1 MVPQSK
7 VVVVLALVV
16 SLGAHWA
23 LLQSVAWVG
32 MIVTYAQE
40 ATLAEAVRMTFDGE
54 HPCRLC
60 KVIKA
65 DRATEKKQDTENGQV
80 GAKLELAPLPSL
92 VNFLFTSDPPGIPVG
107 DTYGM
112 TRRDAPPKPRP
123 RLHPPGEFA

>member
-1 MVPQSK
+1 MVRRGK

-65 DRATEKKQDTENGQV
+65 GRATDKKQDAKGQ
-80 GAKLELAPLPSL
+80 ADSRLEPALLPSL
-92 VNFLFTSDPPGIPVG
+92 VDFLFTSDPPGIPVG
-107 DTYGM
+107 DTHGM
-112 TRRDAPPKPRP
+112 VRRDAPPKPRP
-123 RLHPPGEFA
+123 RLLPPGELA